1 MDKITNISMA
11 VSAQQDKNHATFQI
25 ECEGQMH
32 QLRAQNEAEMRR
44 LAPVDHDQVS
54 NSHKKIFYP
63 FDLKVV
69 E

>member
-54 NSHKKIFYP
+54 NSH
-63 FDLKVV
+63 
-69 E
+69 

>member
-44 LAPVDHDQVS
+44 LAPVDQVS
-54 NSHKKIFYP
+54 NSHKNFFYP

>member
-44 LAPVDHDQVS
+44 LAPVDQVS
-54 NSHKKIFYP
+54 NSHKNFFNP